1 MASMARVGF
10 GLDLGLRV
18 GRLASLALLLVSCA
32 SASAA
37 ERRSLAS
44 PRSLEV
50 KGFLPAVLFVPAGAE
65 RRPLVVAA
73 HGAGGSPEWECEYWS
88 RLLEERFFVLCLR
101 GKSLGKG
108 GGYYYPNEH
117 ALEAELSSA
126 EKAARAAEP
135 RILPSHGLYVGFSQG
150 SSMGSAI
157 IQRHGGAFS
166 RLVLVE
172 GFQHWN
178 IPRART
184 FAKAGGKRVLF
195 ACGTKQCQ
203 AVAAASARWLE
214 RGGVQAR
221 VEYAEGA
228 GHTPLGAVE
237 ERVAAALPWLLGP

>member
-1 MASMARVGF
+1 MA
-10 GLDLGLRV
+10 LR
-18 GRLASLALLLVSCA
+18 AWLALSFVSCLA
-32 SASAA
+32 GCVSAWAA
-37 ERRSLAS
+37 ERRPLAS
-44 PRSLEV
+44 PRSLSV
-50 KGFLPAVLFVPAGAE
+50 DGFLPAVLLVPAGKE
-65 RRPLVVAA
+65 PRPLVVAA
-73 HGAGGSPEWECEYWS
+73 HGAGGSPEWECEFWS

-117 ALEAELSSA
+117 ALEAELVAA

-135 RILPSHGLYVGFSQG
+135 RIVPTDGLYVGFSQG

-166 RLVLVE
+166 RLALVE
-172 GFQHWN
+172 GFQAWN
-178 IPRART
+178 IPKARA

-195 ACGTKQCQ
+195 ACGTKQCRD
-203 AVAAASARWLE
+203 VATVSARWLE

-228 GHTPLGAVE
+228 GHTPLGDVE
-237 ERVAAALPWLLGP
+237 ERVASALPWLLAP